1 MRACIVAQSPDEF
14 ISGMIGFKE
23 YHHKW
28 AFSVRRA
35 VMISGEDRV
44 LQGIPWSGRLCL
56 NASRG
61 FEPMNLANLSIA
73 IPKT

>member
-44 LQGIPWSGRLCL
+44 LQVSHGLADY
-56 NASRG
+56 ASTLVG
-61 FEPMNLANLSIA
+61 VSSQ
-73 IPKT
+73 